1 MELGQRVK
9 GIAKQARD
17 CQSLEKSSAEA
28 SYLLLPQSLVQA
40 CPKEGVS
47 QRGSWPLRQTLH

>member
-28 SYLLLPQSLVQA
+28 SYLLLPQSLCRLVPRKVSA
-40 CPKEGVS
+40 KEVPG
-47 QRGSWPLRQTLH
+47 P